1 MREREAGDSLLD
13 LGKGWEPIKG
23 VRGSRKSSRTASDP
37 LSGQGAVTA
46 CGGRARAGVC
56 VRGPSPVYTS
66 VSGICTLLLG
76 TLPYLTRAGRRW

>member
-13 LGKGWEPIKG
+13 LGEGWEPIKG

-46 CGGRARAGVC
+46 CGG
-56 VRGPSPVYTS
+56 
-66 VSGICTLLLG
+66 SGL
-76 TLPYLTRAGRRW
+76 RRSG

>member
-37 LSGQGAVTA
+37 RSARPPCPVLVYGALRVFAGLVCALWATDWA
-46 CGGRARAGVC
+46 NRMRGVVCAHGRVWN
-56 VRGPSPVYTS
+56 
-66 VSGICTLLLG
+66 
-76 TLPYLTRAGRRW
+76 TRA

>member
-37 LSGQGAVTA
+37 LS
-46 CGGRARAGVC
+46 ARPPCPVC
-56 VRGPSPVYTS
+56 VYGAALDIDVPLGPCMDD
-66 VSGICTLLLG
+66 GDG
-76 TLPYLTRAGRRW
+76 